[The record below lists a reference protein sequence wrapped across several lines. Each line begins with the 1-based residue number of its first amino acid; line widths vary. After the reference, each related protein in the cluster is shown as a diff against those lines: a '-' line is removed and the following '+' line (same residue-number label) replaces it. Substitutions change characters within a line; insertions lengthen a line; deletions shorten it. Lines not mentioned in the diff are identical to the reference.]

1 MSQLEQQMRHRD
13 KEMVPR
19 ILVQA
24 MFALMIASLALVAY
38 AQWFDVPNRGVLVEA
53 PVVQSLDIVMEGD
66 RGGVYTVSTPD
77 GTQIASS
84 ADEKGGFL
92 GVMGR
97 VVDRELP
104 ARVPGPGLV
113 LSPAPGPARRGGRHR
128 DARVHHQPC
137 HHQQVHPD
145 APRDPATQ
153 TVLRRRHARRRRG
166 GCGLGSNME

>member
-13 KEMVPR
+13 REMVPR
-19 ILVQA
+19 FLVQA

-66 RGGVYTVSTPD
+66 RNGVYVVKTAD
-77 GTQIASS
+77 GTLIASS

-97 VVDRELP
+97 VVDRERFKHNISGNPPFQVVRRENGNIAILDDATDLRVELIGYGQDNVAAF
-104 ARVPGPGLV
+104 ARL
-113 LSPAPGPARRGGRHR
+113 L
-128 DARVHHQPC
+128 D
-137 HHQQVHPD
+137 
-145 APRDPATQ
+145 
-153 TVLRRRHARRRRG
+153 
-166 GCGLGSNME
+166 